1 MKFRRVAR
9 GDTISV
15 IVRSRTL
22 YSVCGLAVLMWGC
35 PKRQTTPRVVF
46 VASPPPAA
54 EQERAPASG
63 ALVIQEPA
71 PPEPLPPVII
81 EEEPAPEEKPAAR
94 RRRPG
99 SAGRSETE
107 AQPEDTTTPAAQE
120 VPALEQR
127 ESAAQQSA
135 QRQQIIEMLAGIRGR
150 VAQMRRNR
158 LGDLERKTLDD
169 AQMFVEQ
176 SQHALDTNDL
186 VRALNLARK
195 ASLLV
200 NALQ

>member
-1 MKFRRVAR
+1 M
-9 GDTISV
+9 
-15 IVRSRTL
+15 RSRTL
-22 YSVCGLAVLMWGC
+22 YSVCGLALLIWGC

-46 VASPPPAA
+46 VSQTPPAT
-54 EQERAPASG
+54 EQKPAATTG
-63 ALVIQEPA
+63 ALVIQEPP
-71 PPEPLPPVII
+71 PPEPPPPVII
-81 EEEPAPEEKPAAR
+81 EAPAAPEEKPPQR
-94 RRRPG
+94 RRRPAT
-99 SAGRSETE
+99 AGHPETE
-107 AQPEDTTTPAAQE
+107 APSEDTPAPTAPE

-127 ESAAQQSA
+127 ESAAQQTA

-150 VAQMRRNR
+150 VAQMKRNR